1 MICVGGC
8 RWYRDHHKGLWLFLR
23 LMRGSCHLGSIS
35 DSQVG
40 EWEPSARPSFVI
52 SSSHAPHLHVSKCC
66 AHSQT
71 TSAHPDYLCPGV
83 SVRASSHLCPNGACC
98 PQGSKVT
105 LLKQK
110 QDQAL
115 PSQTLTGSLPRKGKA
130 PHWPCSA
137 FPLRPVHTRLMCLI
151 LPGAQSPAAP
161 RAHRA
166 PAGCLRAFAPAVS
179 SRQTIST
186 CCLSAHSFTVFS
198 SPLPGHP
205 LRAAFLE
212 HLFSDRPAPPTITQ
226 YHLTQLGFF

>member
-1 MICVGGC
+1 MGWY
-8 RWYRDHHKGLWLFLR
+8 RWHRDHHKGLWLFLR

-137 FPLRPVHTRLMCLI
+137 FPLRPVHTPDVPHPPWCPEPCCSPGTPSTRRLPQGFC
-151 LPGAQSPAAP
+151 
-161 RAHRA
+161 
-166 PAGCLRAFAPAVS
+166 
-179 SRQTIST
+179 T
-186 CCLSAHSFTVFS
+186 CCVLQADYFHLLSQCTFLHCLQLSVAGPPPQSG
-198 SPLPGHP
+198 LP
-205 LRAAFLE
+205 
-212 HLFSDRPAPPTITQ
+212 
-226 YHLTQLGFF
+226 